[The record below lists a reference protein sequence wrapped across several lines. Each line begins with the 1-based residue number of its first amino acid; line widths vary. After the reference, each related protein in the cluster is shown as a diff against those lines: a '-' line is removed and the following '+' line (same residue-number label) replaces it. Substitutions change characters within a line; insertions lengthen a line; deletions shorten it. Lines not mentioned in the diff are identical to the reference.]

1 MVKNTLTLSV
11 VIASL
16 LTAGCASTPDIGSPD
31 RLAKMQLPVSAS
43 NPTPRGANVSK
54 VVIFDVDTSKAATAD
69 QTQAGEP
76 IRFAINGYINDSGST
91 LVDRDLAVA
100 LKDEVLRAEMGGAGA
115 YRGAPVADYAV
126 KTTVTQASFG
136 SSFSE
141 ASSWVDD
148 DGDYHKTPPECNY
161 TSKVTISV
169 DVYTVPELNRV
180 KSFRGNGS
188 ESSSEETR
196 NSNCNAGGGNLV
208 RAAAADSV
216 YDIQEDLKAFFS
228 PTGYVLEGYEI
239 SEGEYALKTSL
250 TAALGA
256 KAGQG
261 VRLVNVTAEG
271 DRYPIGE
278 GTIATPVVRS
288 GAFVVVDDE
297 VISKVRIGDEV
308 RIDHSCSFLGCNMDA
323 SLGLN

>member
-1 MVKNTLTLSV
+1 MMKNTLAMGVIMASV
-11 VIASL
+11 LA
-16 LTAGCASTPDIGSPD
+16 AGCSSAPILENPNNM
-31 RLAKMQLPVSAS
+31 AEMKLPVSAS
-43 NPTPRGANVSK
+43 NPSPRGANVSK
-54 VVIFDVDTSKAATAD
+54 VVIFDVDTSKALAAD
-69 QTQAGEP
+69 KSQAGEP
-76 IRFAINGYINDSGST
+76 IRFSIDGYLNDAGSK
-91 LVDRDLAVA
+91 LVDRNLAVE
-100 LKDEVLRAEMGGAGA
+100 LKEEIRMAEIGGAGA
-115 YRGAPVADYAV
+115 YKGAPIADYAV

-148 DGDYHKTPPECNY
+148 DGDYHKTPPKCNY
-161 TSKVTISV
+161 SSKVAISV

-180 KSFRGNGS
+180 KSFRGEGS

-196 NSNCNAGGGNLV
+196 NSNCNANGGNLV
-208 RAAAADSV
+208 RAAAVDSV

-228 PTGYVLEGYEI
+228 PIGYVLKGYEI
-239 SEGEYALKTSL
+239 SEDEYALKTSL

-261 VRLVNVTAEG
+261 VRLINVTAEG

-278 GTIATPVVRS
+278 GKIAEPVVRS
-288 GAFVVVDDE
+288 GAFVVVDGE

-308 RIDHSCSFLGCNMDA
+308 RIDHSCSFLGCSMDA
-323 SLGLN
+323 SIGLN